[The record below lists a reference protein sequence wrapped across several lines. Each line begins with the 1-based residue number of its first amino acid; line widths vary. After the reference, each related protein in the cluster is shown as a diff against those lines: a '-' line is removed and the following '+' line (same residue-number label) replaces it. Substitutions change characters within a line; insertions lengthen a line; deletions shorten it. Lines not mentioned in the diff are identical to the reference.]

1 MGSLLLTAAPA
12 RRSLALR
19 GMRVL
24 ARVREWRATGRTY
37 PPIHGLGADTGDPA
51 AAGGDGELEEEE
63 DDADDDRY

>member
-1 MGSLLLTAAPA
+1 
-12 RRSLALR
+12 
-19 GMRVL
+19 MRVL